1 MENDRTCVAP
11 PVQMLASDNLRARFL
26 RVYPQLRPILRRAA
40 APSFLVACEGP
51 WGGVD
56 HATLPLSDQDSS
68 HRVLGRHTACDVFL
82 GNDPSLSLR
91 HLLASAWLDAE
102 GTPQLRV
109 LDLGGEVRM
118 RLENGTQSAGF
129 RTDGPCV
136 ASLGASALFLLLV
149 DGREWPES
157 PQEAWELL
165 AAREVLE
172 QRESRNDTAF
182 IRTVRP
188 RLRVVRPAPEAILTG
203 SDANSTLIVQL
214 AAPSEL
220 LELPPESP
228 GAIGYLT
235 LPGDRFVR
243 LAPADLA
250 RGVLLGRYERCELG
264 GALFSDAN
272 TVSRIHLCLA
282 LDPTGLWAID
292 TCSTNGTW
300 HGDNPIQAMK
310 LGASAT
316 FMLGGQPLTWQL
328 HH

>member
-1 MENDRTCVAP
+1 VLGSA
-11 PVQMLASDNLRARFL
+11 NLRARFL
-26 RVYPQLRPILRRAA
+26 RVYPRLRAILRRAA
-40 APSFLVACEGP
+40 APSFLLACEGP

-56 HATLPLSDQDSS
+56 HTTLPLCDQDSS

-82 GNDPSLSLR
+82 GKDPSLSLR

-109 LDLGGEVRM
+109 LDLGGEVKM
-118 RLENGTQSAGF
+118 RLHNGTQSAGF

-149 DGREWPES
+149 DGREWPDD
-157 PQEAWELL
+157 PHEAWDLL

-172 QRESRNDTAF
+172 QHESRNDTEF

-188 RLRVVRPAPEAILTG
+188 RLRLVRPAPEAILSG
-203 SDANSTLIVQL
+203 SDDNSTLIVQL

-220 LELPPESP
+220 LELPPDSP

-243 LAPADLA
+243 LSPSDLA
-250 RGVLLGRYERCELG
+250 RGVLVGRYERCELG

-272 TVSRIHLCLA
+272 TVSRVHLCLA

-300 HGDNPIQAMK
+300 HEGNPIQAIK
-310 LGASAT
+310 VGASAT
-316 FMLGGQPLTWQL
+316 FTLGGQPLTWQL